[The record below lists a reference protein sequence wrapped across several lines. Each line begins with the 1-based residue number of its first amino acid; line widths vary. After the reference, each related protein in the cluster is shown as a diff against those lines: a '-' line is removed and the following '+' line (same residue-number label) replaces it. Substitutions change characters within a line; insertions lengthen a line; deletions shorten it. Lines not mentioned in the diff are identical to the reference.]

1 MVKTLDQKPT
11 PGEML
16 KPAEL
21 IELRGIGPLTLQDRR
36 VFNLLLENA
45 WGAGI
50 ASPEKEFTIS
60 TALLKPPGDTTARVA
75 DTVER
80 LMRTIVKTRDA
91 DGGETRL
98 QLLST
103 NTIRTTANGGTLS
116 YSFPRRL
123 AELLADSSIFAK
135 LDLQVMRSFSSKYA
149 FSLYE
154 QIARRANL
162 RWKFTEEFD
171 INGMREL
178 LGVELGKLEAF
189 KNLQRKAVEPAVTEV
204 NAIAPYQVMILPKK
218 TGRRVTGFVM
228 SWAVKDVAGMKEA
241 YSELQRPRIGRK
253 ERLEGTAEL
262 PLDYTGTIPDEPTG
276 TNQWDKEEPHWNT
289 P

>member
-1 MVKTLDQKPT
+1 VIKTVEQKPA

-21 IELRGIGPLTLQDRR
+21 IELRGTGPLTLQDRR

-60 TALLKPPGDTTARVA
+60 TAQLKPPGDTTTRVA

-80 LMRTIVKTRDA
+80 LMRTIVRTRDA

-154 QIARRANL
+154 QIARRAKL
-162 RWKFTEEFD
+162 RWKFTEELD
-171 INGMREL
+171 IDGMREL
-178 LGVELGKLEAF
+178 LGVEAGKLEPF
-189 KNLQRKAVEPAVTEV
+189 KNLQRKAVDPAVSEV
-204 NAIAPYQVMILPKK
+204 NAIAPYQVTIAPKK
-218 TGRRVTGFVM
+218 SGRKVTGFVM
-228 SWAVKDVAGMKEA
+228 SWAVKDTDGMKEA
-241 YSELQRPRIGRK
+241 FSELQRPRIGRK

-262 PLDYTGTIPDEPTG
+262 PLEYPETIPAEHHEP
-276 TNQWDKEEPHWNT
+276 PHRDD
-289 P
+289 

>member
-1 MVKTLDQKPT
+1 MIKTLEQKPAL
-11 PGEML
+11 GEML

-36 VFNLLLENA
+36 VFNLLIDNA
-45 WGAGI
+45 WHKGI

-60 TALLKPPGDTTARVA
+60 TALLKPPNDTTARVA

-80 LMRTIVKTRDA
+80 LMRTIVRTRDA

-123 AELLADSSIFAK
+123 AELLADSTIFAK

-154 QIARRANL
+154 QVARRANL

-171 INGMREL
+171 IDGMREL
-178 LGVELGKLEAF
+178 LGVEAGKLDLF

-204 NAIAPYQVMILPKK
+204 NAISPYLVTIAPKRA
-218 TGRRVTGFVM
+218 GRKVIGFVM
-228 SWAVKDVAGMKEA
+228 SWALKDVAGMKEA
-241 YSELQRPRIGRK
+241 YNELQRPRMGRK
-253 ERLEGTAEL
+253 ERLDGTAEL
-262 PLDYTGTIPDEPTG
+262 PFEDPEGIPSGHRETLIRDE
-276 TNQWDKEEPHWNT
+276 
-289 P
+289 